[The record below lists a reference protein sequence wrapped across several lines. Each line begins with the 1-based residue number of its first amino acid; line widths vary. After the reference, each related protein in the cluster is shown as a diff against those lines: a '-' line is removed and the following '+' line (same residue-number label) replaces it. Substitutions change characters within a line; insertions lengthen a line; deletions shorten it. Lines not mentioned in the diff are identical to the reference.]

1 HHVQLGPLLRHAE
14 HPGHR
19 AARRGYL
26 QHRTVPAPSRPDG
39 VHRGVLHPHRRA
51 DDGRGVRLVR
61 AGPGRNQPG
70 ITPPQWLG
78 PAQPASRRS
87 VRSARRGQL
96 PDPVGQGRV
105 AVFDG
110 RAGRQLRAPAV
121 PAGLSGVSAWR
132 HGRSL
137 AVLRA
142 APGDGRYGIPAEP
155 HLAQITRLPQL
166 QRRRPARAAPG
177 PGRAG
182 GDRAPARRR
191 RAQHHRRPVRP
202 GVQRPRPVHRAGPG
216 QGRYRR
222 GSGHG
227 ADGSLAQERQG
238 PVHRQ
243 RGQPVRVRRPGQCPD
258 ILRHQGRDR
267 TGHGRRQLAA
277 NRALPAQTTVTV
289 VAGGTV
295 VRVTNES
302 WRVRNNCPDRRAM
315 PMKLPEV
322 EYEAPTTVAEAVDLL
337 AEHGDEASVLAGG
350 QSLIPLLA
358 LRLARPE
365 VLIDINRVDEL
376 SGVSAADGHVT
387 IGAMT
392 REYVA
397 EESGTVADTLPL
409 LAAALPLIGHE
420 AIRSRGTIGGSLAHA
435 DPAAELPAVARALD
449 AEFVVRGPS
458 GTRVIPAA
466 QWFDGYLTTSRR
478 PDELLAE
485 VRFPAAR
492 PGTGV
497 SFEEVARRHGDFAIV
512 GLAASLVLSG
522 GVISDARLA
531 FAGVSDVPVRATAA
545 EDLLA
550 GERPSAELFDEA
562 ARRATEDLDP
572 PADLHGSSDSRKT
585 VAAAVVRRGLRAAA
599 DNAARGSN

>member
-1 HHVQLGPLLRHAE
+1 
-14 HPGHR
+14 
-19 AARRGYL
+19 
-26 QHRTVPAPSRPDG
+26 
-39 VHRGVLHPHRRA
+39 
-51 DDGRGVRLVR
+51 
-61 AGPGRNQPG
+61 
-70 ITPPQWLG
+70 
-78 PAQPASRRS
+78 
-87 VRSARRGQL
+87 
-96 PDPVGQGRV
+96 
-105 AVFDG
+105 
-110 RAGRQLRAPAV
+110 
-121 PAGLSGVSAWR
+121 
-132 HGRSL
+132 
-137 AVLRA
+137 
-142 APGDGRYGIPAEP
+142 
-155 HLAQITRLPQL
+155 
-166 QRRRPARAAPG
+166 
-177 PGRAG
+177 
-182 GDRAPARRR
+182 
-191 RAQHHRRPVRP
+191 
-202 GVQRPRPVHRAGPG
+202 
-216 QGRYRR
+216 
-222 GSGHG
+222 
-227 ADGSLAQERQG
+227 
-238 PVHRQ
+238 
-243 RGQPVRVRRPGQCPD
+243 
-258 ILRHQGRDR
+258 
-267 TGHGRRQLAA
+267 
-277 NRALPAQTTVTV
+277 
-289 VAGGTV
+289 
-295 VRVTNES
+295 
-302 WRVRNNCPDRRAM
+302 
-315 PMKLPEV
+315 MKLPPV
-322 EYEAPTTVAEAVDLL
+322 EYEAPTTVAEAIDLL

-466 QWFDGYLTTSRR
+466 EWFDGYLTTSRR

-485 VRFPAAR
+485 VRFPAAG

-512 GLAASLVLSG
+512 GLATSLVLSG

-531 FAGVSDVPVRATAA
+531 FAGVSDVPVRAAAA

-572 PADLHGSSDSRKT
+572 PADLHGSSDYRKT